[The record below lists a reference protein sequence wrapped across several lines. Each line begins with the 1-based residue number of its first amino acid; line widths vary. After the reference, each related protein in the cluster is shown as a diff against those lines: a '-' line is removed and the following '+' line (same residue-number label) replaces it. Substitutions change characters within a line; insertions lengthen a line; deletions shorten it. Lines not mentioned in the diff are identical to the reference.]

1 MTLKFICFPLP
12 STRPAPEHLSFPLGS
27 PLLCFI
33 LTWARADQTF
43 SSRFFSSSSPPS
55 AAEALQLISRF
66 QCFMYNAA
74 GPFIK
79 VKMSVR
85 AEGRPEVQG
94 QRDLTAERGEGLS
107 DRGLTKISLFI
118 TSTDN
123 VETCWSCWYFAPISV
138 SITGFL
144 SFMYNFCFIMVERV
158 CPYVRRA
165 HIYFGKMS
173 RKQWNQFK

>member
-55 AAEALQLISRF
+55 AAEALQLVSRF

-94 QRDLTAERGEGLS
+94 QRDLTAERGGGAVWPRFNQNKPLYHEYWQCGNLLILLIFCS
-107 DRGLTKISLFI
+107 NFSIYNWILEFHVQFLFHHGGK
-118 TSTDN
+118 
-123 VETCWSCWYFAPISV
+123 SV
-138 SITGFL
+138 S
-144 SFMYNFCFIMVERV
+144 V
-158 CPYVRRA
+158 CT
-165 HIYFGKMS
+165 
-173 RKQWNQFK
+173 